1 LSSGLKQRIAGAFVL
16 GALGLIIL
24 PLLFD
29 FADPNRIDRNSKLP
43 PAPEIAP
50 VSVAKAE
57 RPAAVSDQPTTAEI
71 FDIERSTEASDSD
84 EKPYGLNELGLP
96 NGWILQVGSF
106 EEPAPAALSTSC
118 ASKSTRHLASVSRLM
133 AAPVTGFMWG
143 LKSIK
148 AVPRPTNKIS
158 TGHLIPTPL
167 FCILCLRN

>member
-1 LSSGLKQRIAGAFVL
+1 ML

-43 PAPEIAP
+43 PAQEIAP

-57 RPAAVSDQPTTAEI
+57 RPAAVSDQPKTAEI

-106 EEPAPAALSTSC
+106 EEK
-118 ASKSTRHLASVSRLM
+118 ASASGFVNQLRQQKYKAFSKRVEVNGSTRYRVYVGPKINKGRAQTDKQNIDRAFNTDAIILH
-133 AAPVTGFMWG
+133 F
-143 LKSIK
+143 
-148 AVPRPTNKIS
+148 VP
-158 TGHLIPTPL
+158 
-167 FCILCLRN
+167 

>member
-1 LSSGLKQRIAGAFVL
+1 ML

-57 RPAAVSDQPTTAEI
+57 RPAAVSDQPKTAEI

-106 EEPAPAALSTSC
+106 EEKASASGFVNQLRQQKYKAFSKRVEVNGSTSYRVYVGPKINKGR
-118 ASKSTRHLASVSRLM
+118 AQTDKQNIDRAFNTDAIILH
-133 AAPVTGFMWG
+133 F
-143 LKSIK
+143 
-148 AVPRPTNKIS
+148 VP
-158 TGHLIPTPL
+158 
-167 FCILCLRN
+167 

>member
-106 EEPAPAALSTSC
+106 EEK
-118 ASKSTRHLASVSRLM
+118 ASASGFVNQLRQQKYKAFSKRVEVNGSTRYRVYVGPKINKGRAQTDKQNIDRAFNTDAIILH
-133 AAPVTGFMWG
+133 F
-143 LKSIK
+143 
-148 AVPRPTNKIS
+148 VP
-158 TGHLIPTPL
+158 
-167 FCILCLRN
+167 

>member
-1 LSSGLKQRIAGAFVL
+1 ML

-57 RPAAVSDQPTTAEI
+57 RPAAVSDQPKTAEI
-71 FDIERSTEASDSD
+71 FDIERSTEASDSY

-106 EEPAPAALSTSC
+106 EEK
-118 ASKSTRHLASVSRLM
+118 ASASGFVNQLRQQKYKAFSKRVEVNGSTRYRVYVGPKINKGRAQTDKQNIDRAFNTDAIILH
-133 AAPVTGFMWG
+133 F
-143 LKSIK
+143 
-148 AVPRPTNKIS
+148 VP
-158 TGHLIPTPL
+158 
-167 FCILCLRN
+167 

>member
-57 RPAAVSDQPTTAEI
+57 RPAAVSDQPKTAEI

-106 EEPAPAALSTSC
+106 EEK
-118 ASKSTRHLASVSRLM
+118 ASASGFVNQLRQQKYKAFSKRVEVNGSTRYRVYVGPKINKGRAQTDKQNIDRAFNTDAIILH
-133 AAPVTGFMWG
+133 F
-143 LKSIK
+143 
-148 AVPRPTNKIS
+148 VP
-158 TGHLIPTPL
+158 
-167 FCILCLRN
+167 